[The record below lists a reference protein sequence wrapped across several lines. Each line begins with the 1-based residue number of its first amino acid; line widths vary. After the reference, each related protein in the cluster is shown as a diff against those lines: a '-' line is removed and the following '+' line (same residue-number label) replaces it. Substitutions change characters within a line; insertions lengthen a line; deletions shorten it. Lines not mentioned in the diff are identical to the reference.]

1 MGLRECNDWVKMKV
15 TVDQYVSELRQTVIV
30 ASLNFDVWW
39 VFKSRDTRP
48 LYADA
53 MNRYLQFFTTSIHA
67 HFVALLMAL
76 YRLYETRRDT
86 FNIPSL
92 LKIIRD
98 PNVFPASVFE
108 EVDKI
113 YARARPLWVKV
124 SVLRNEAFGHRILDL
139 SVEDVF
145 GKANVTRDEL
155 KELIDLTK
163 QLMNTLSLAHD
174 DSTHAFNLDATR
186 DTLRMLDDLKGLS
199 RKP

>member
-1 MGLRECNDWVKMKV
+1 MKV

-92 LKIIRD
+92 LKIVRD

>member
-1 MGLRECNDWVKMKV
+1 
-15 TVDQYVSELRQTVIV
+15 
-30 ASLNFDVWW
+30 
-39 VFKSRDTRP
+39 
-48 LYADA
+48 
-53 MNRYLQFFTTSIHA
+53 
-67 HFVALLMAL
+67 MAL

-186 DTLRMLDDLKGLS
+186 DTLRMLDVLKGLS

>member
-92 LKIIRD
+92 LKIVRD